1 MRVLVVVSLAAALA
15 ACGSIPK
22 PPTVSGKDRA
32 AVNPTLPNG
41 EPAAAIA
48 SAAPDALG
56 RPAVVTAVPPSP
68 SPRLVAVY
76 FEWNRAEFHPTAQQ
90 ERALR
95 ELLDGKVRSISV
107 RGRTDGPATSGD
119 ELVAIRRALAAK
131 DWLIDNGVSPQ
142 LIAVNYVSAG
152 DYVAGNKTSAGRA
165 LNRRVDIEVTHH

>member
-90 ERALR
+90 ERAFIQEQLR
-95 ELLDGKVRSISV
+95 N
-107 RGRTDGPATSGD
+107 GRTEA
-119 ELVAIRRALAAK
+119 EAAE
-131 DWLIDNGVSPQ
+131 
-142 LIAVNYVSAG
+142 
-152 DYVAGNKTSAGRA
+152 A
-165 LNRRVDIEVTHH
+165 LNKKYGGLKS